1 MPRKKS
7 KPARWGL
14 FIAPTRKPTDP
25 RDRCEAPA
33 LTTTKRA
40 ERDTQTQKQSAAP
53 RPRPRRDDAS
63 PHGRGDVTR
72 VAAAASTR
80 GYPSPNINA
89 RSRGGVEGETSATHR
104 TTSKETGLVE
114 NVDTA
119 SRSKKARTEQMVN
132 VEAPETPRGVS
143 PPPPPPLPPPFESE
157 PTAFSREDFQALPS
171 RIEAIR
177 KESDARASEI
187 AHLRTV
193 NQQLRAEIRKEK
205 AAREETEAIAKMR
218 ANGEE
223 REYEAQIS
231 ALRKNVERLQ
241 RVATSR
247 VRHLLDAL
255 ERYEKL
261 DAEKTSLEGEN
272 EKLNYDVELLS
283 SAETENVQLKSKIA
297 ELQKELAS
305 CSDAELRDEVKRL
318 TVENKSISE
327 MSKSLKSTSEQ
338 LRREVEEFRVDAA
351 RKMREIPSLKMAL
364 ERTQSELQAS
374 TTELALRN
382 KCLSA
387 KDETIAVLMNKL
399 RDANEDIEQCSLRS
413 EKRNSE
419 PNTGCPKAFQLEA
432 TRYRAAF
439 IAARATNETFRVETL
454 KQLEA
459 TKKKL
464 LQERL
469 NVKLL
474 ETENRTLKESRE
486 LTDKSVEN
494 LVEKIKV
501 DLAHDLSEAL
511 SAARDLSTASQ
522 RCADRCSK
530 EPEAK
535 KEAKDPKAKKA
546 PEPKVEVPGMKK
558 PLNAFLAFSADE
570 RPSVKAEN
578 PTFNFREVGK
588 ALGERWASLDPER
601 KAKYESDW
609 KTANE
614 AYTAALAKAR
624 GHFGSV
630 QRIV

>member
-1 MPRKKS
+1 
-7 KPARWGL
+7 
-14 FIAPTRKPTDP
+14 
-25 RDRCEAPA
+25 
-33 LTTTKRA
+33 
-40 ERDTQTQKQSAAP
+40 
-53 RPRPRRDDAS
+53 
-63 PHGRGDVTR
+63 
-72 VAAAASTR
+72 
-80 GYPSPNINA
+80 
-89 RSRGGVEGETSATHR
+89 
-104 TTSKETGLVE
+104 
-114 NVDTA
+114 
-119 SRSKKARTEQMVN
+119 MVN

-143 PPPPPPLPPPFESE
+143 PPPPPSLPPPFESE

-364 ERTQSELQAS
+364 ERAQSELQAS

-546 PEPKVEVPGMKK
+546 PKPKVEVPGMKK
-558 PLNAFLAFSADE
+558 PLTAFFAFSADE
-570 RPSVKAEN
+570 RASVKAEN
-578 PTFNFREVGK
+578 PTFKVGEVAK

>member
-1 MPRKKS
+1 
-7 KPARWGL
+7 
-14 FIAPTRKPTDP
+14 
-25 RDRCEAPA
+25 
-33 LTTTKRA
+33 
-40 ERDTQTQKQSAAP
+40 
-53 RPRPRRDDAS
+53 
-63 PHGRGDVTR
+63 
-72 VAAAASTR
+72 
-80 GYPSPNINA
+80 
-89 RSRGGVEGETSATHR
+89 
-104 TTSKETGLVE
+104 
-114 NVDTA
+114 
-119 SRSKKARTEQMVN
+119 MVN

-231 ALRKNVERLQ
+231 ALRKNVERLREDYNRIQ
-241 RVATSR
+241 AETENVHSHNESLRDIKLAYASLKGACVVLNEEKKSFLTDRDELKRRCDSLQ
-247 VRHLLDAL
+247 RHLVDAL

-558 PLNAFLAFSADE
+558 PLEKAWKK
-570 RPSVKAEN
+570 RWKKPS
-578 PTFNFREVGK
+578 
-588 ALGERWASLDPER
+588 
-601 KAKYESDW
+601 
-609 KTANE
+609 
-614 AYTAALAKAR
+614 
-624 GHFGSV
+624 
-630 QRIV
+630 

>member
-1 MPRKKS
+1 
-7 KPARWGL
+7 
-14 FIAPTRKPTDP
+14 
-25 RDRCEAPA
+25 
-33 LTTTKRA
+33 
-40 ERDTQTQKQSAAP
+40 
-53 RPRPRRDDAS
+53 
-63 PHGRGDVTR
+63 
-72 VAAAASTR
+72 
-80 GYPSPNINA
+80 
-89 RSRGGVEGETSATHR
+89 
-104 TTSKETGLVE
+104 
-114 NVDTA
+114 
-119 SRSKKARTEQMVN
+119 MVN

-231 ALRKNVERLQ
+231 ALRKNVERLREDYNRIQ
-241 RVATSR
+241 AETENVHSHNESLRDIKLAYASLKGACVVLNEEKKSFLTDRDELKRRCDSLQ
-247 VRHLLDAL
+247 RHLVDAL

-419 PNTGCPKAFQLEA
+419 PNTGCPKALQLET

-578 PTFNFREVGK
+578 PTLNVPEVGK

-601 KAKYESDW
+601 KAKYKSDW

-614 AYTAALAKAR
+614 AYAAALAKAR
-624 GHFGSV
+624 GQFGSV
-630 QRIV
+630 QPIVSRKCP

>member
-1 MPRKKS
+1 
-7 KPARWGL
+7 
-14 FIAPTRKPTDP
+14 
-25 RDRCEAPA
+25 
-33 LTTTKRA
+33 
-40 ERDTQTQKQSAAP
+40 
-53 RPRPRRDDAS
+53 
-63 PHGRGDVTR
+63 
-72 VAAAASTR
+72 
-80 GYPSPNINA
+80 
-89 RSRGGVEGETSATHR
+89 
-104 TTSKETGLVE
+104 
-114 NVDTA
+114 
-119 SRSKKARTEQMVN
+119 MVN

-231 ALRKNVERLQ
+231 ALRKNVERLREDYNRIQ
-241 RVATSR
+241 AETENVHSHNESLRDIKLAYASLKGACVVLNEEKKSFLTDRDELKRRCDSLQ
-247 VRHLLDAL
+247 RHLVDAL

-419 PNTGCPKAFQLEA
+419 PNTGCPKALQLET

-578 PTFNFREVGK
+578 PTLNVPEVGK

>member
-1 MPRKKS
+1 
-7 KPARWGL
+7 
-14 FIAPTRKPTDP
+14 
-25 RDRCEAPA
+25 
-33 LTTTKRA
+33 
-40 ERDTQTQKQSAAP
+40 
-53 RPRPRRDDAS
+53 
-63 PHGRGDVTR
+63 
-72 VAAAASTR
+72 
-80 GYPSPNINA
+80 
-89 RSRGGVEGETSATHR
+89 
-104 TTSKETGLVE
+104 
-114 NVDTA
+114 
-119 SRSKKARTEQMVN
+119 MVN
-132 VEAPETPRGVS
+132 VEALETPRGVS
-143 PPPPPPLPPPFESE
+143 PPPLPPLPPPFESE

-231 ALRKNVERLQ
+231 ALRKNVERLREDYNRIQ
-241 RVATSR
+241 AETENVHSHNGACVVLNEEKKSFLTDRDELKRRCDSLQ
-247 VRHLLDAL
+247 RHLVDAL

-364 ERTQSELQAS
+364 ERAQSELQAS

-558 PLNAFLAFSADE
+558 PLNAFLAFSVDE

>member
-1 MPRKKS
+1 
-7 KPARWGL
+7 
-14 FIAPTRKPTDP
+14 
-25 RDRCEAPA
+25 
-33 LTTTKRA
+33 
-40 ERDTQTQKQSAAP
+40 
-53 RPRPRRDDAS
+53 
-63 PHGRGDVTR
+63 
-72 VAAAASTR
+72 
-80 GYPSPNINA
+80 
-89 RSRGGVEGETSATHR
+89 
-104 TTSKETGLVE
+104 
-114 NVDTA
+114 
-119 SRSKKARTEQMVN
+119 MVN
-132 VEAPETPRGVS
+132 VEAPETPRGVP
-143 PPPPPPLPPPFESE
+143 PPPPPPLSPPFESE
-157 PTAFSREDFQALPS
+157 PNAFSREDFQALPS

-231 ALRKNVERLQ
+231 ALRKNVERLREDYNRIQ
-241 RVATSR
+241 AETENVHSHNESLRDIKLAYASLKGACVVLNEEKKSFLTDRDELKRRCDSLQ
-247 VRHLLDAL
+247 RHLVDAL

-364 ERTQSELQAS
+364 ERAQSELQAS

-413 EKRNSE
+413 EKCNSE
-419 PNTGCPKAFQLEA
+419 PNTALQLET

-558 PLNAFLAFSADE
+558 PLNAFVAFSVDE

>member
-1 MPRKKS
+1 
-7 KPARWGL
+7 
-14 FIAPTRKPTDP
+14 
-25 RDRCEAPA
+25 
-33 LTTTKRA
+33 
-40 ERDTQTQKQSAAP
+40 
-53 RPRPRRDDAS
+53 
-63 PHGRGDVTR
+63 
-72 VAAAASTR
+72 
-80 GYPSPNINA
+80 
-89 RSRGGVEGETSATHR
+89 
-104 TTSKETGLVE
+104 
-114 NVDTA
+114 
-119 SRSKKARTEQMVN
+119 MVN
-132 VEAPETPRGVS
+132 VEAPETPRGVP

-157 PTAFSREDFQALPS
+157 PNAFSREDFQALPS

-177 KESDARASEI
+177 KEFDARASEI

-193 NQQLRAEIRKEK
+193 NQQLRAEICKEK

-231 ALRKNVERLQ
+231 ALRKNVERLREDYNRIQ
-241 RVATSR
+241 AETENVHSHNESLRDIKLAYASLKGACVVLNEEKKTFLTDRDELKRRCNSLQ
-247 VRHLLDAL
+247 RHLADAL

-272 EKLNYDVELLS
+272 EKLSYDVELLS
-283 SAETENVQLKSKIA
+283 SAETENAQLKSKIA
-297 ELQKELAS
+297 ELQKELES

-318 TVENKSISE
+318 TVENNSISE

-338 LRREVEEFRVDAA
+338 LRRDVEKFRVDAA
-351 RKMREIPSLKMAL
+351 QKMSEIPSLKMAL
-364 ERTQSELQAS
+364 ERAQSELQAC

-387 KDETIAVLMNKL
+387 KDQTIAVLMTKL
-399 RDANEDIEQCSLRS
+399 GNANEDIEQCSLHS

-419 PNTGCPKAFQLEA
+419 PNTDEPKALVLPGRVASKHRSVVGKLEEVNNLEA
-432 TRYRAAF
+432 TRRAAF

-459 TKKKL
+459 VKKQL
-464 LQERL
+464 WREQL

-486 LTDKSVEN
+486 LTDKSVEK
-494 LVEKIKV
+494 LVERIKV

-535 KEAKDPKAKKA
+535 KEGKDPKAKKA
-546 PEPKVEVPGMKK
+546 PEPKFEVPGMKK

-578 PTFNFREVGK
+578 PTLNIAEVSK

-601 KAKYESDW
+601 KAKYKSDW

-614 AYTAALAKAR
+614 AYAAALAKAR
-624 GHFGSV
+624 GQFGSV
-630 QRIV
+630 QPIVSRTLDKPTP

>member
-1 MPRKKS
+1 
-7 KPARWGL
+7 
-14 FIAPTRKPTDP
+14 
-25 RDRCEAPA
+25 
-33 LTTTKRA
+33 
-40 ERDTQTQKQSAAP
+40 
-53 RPRPRRDDAS
+53 
-63 PHGRGDVTR
+63 
-72 VAAAASTR
+72 
-80 GYPSPNINA
+80 
-89 RSRGGVEGETSATHR
+89 
-104 TTSKETGLVE
+104 
-114 NVDTA
+114 
-119 SRSKKARTEQMVN
+119 MVN
-132 VEAPETPRGVS
+132 VEALETPRGVP
-143 PPPPPPLPPPFESE
+143 PPPPPPLSPPFESE
-157 PTAFSREDFQALPS
+157 PNAFSREDFQALPS

-231 ALRKNVERLQ
+231 ALRKNVERLREDYNRIQ
-241 RVATSR
+241 AETENVHSHNESLRDIKLAYASLKGACVVLNEEKKSFLTDRDELKRRCDSLQ
-247 VRHLLDAL
+247 RHLVDAL

-419 PNTGCPKAFQLEA
+419 PNTGCPKALQLET

-546 PEPKVEVPGMKK
+546 PKPKVEVPGMKK
-558 PLNAFLAFSADE
+558 PLNAFLAFSVDE

>member
-1 MPRKKS
+1 
-7 KPARWGL
+7 
-14 FIAPTRKPTDP
+14 
-25 RDRCEAPA
+25 
-33 LTTTKRA
+33 
-40 ERDTQTQKQSAAP
+40 
-53 RPRPRRDDAS
+53 
-63 PHGRGDVTR
+63 
-72 VAAAASTR
+72 
-80 GYPSPNINA
+80 
-89 RSRGGVEGETSATHR
+89 
-104 TTSKETGLVE
+104 
-114 NVDTA
+114 
-119 SRSKKARTEQMVN
+119 MVN

-231 ALRKNVERLQ
+231 ALRKNVERLREDYNRIQ
-241 RVATSR
+241 AETENVHSHNESLRDIKLAYASLKGACVVLNEEKKSFLTDRDELKRRCDSLQ
-247 VRHLLDAL
+247 RHLVDAL

-419 PNTGCPKAFQLEA
+419 PNTGCPKALQLET

-486 LTDKSVEN
+486 LTDKSVEK
-494 LVEKIKV
+494 LVERIKV

-522 RCADRCSK
+522 RCADRFSK

>member
-1 MPRKKS
+1 
-7 KPARWGL
+7 
-14 FIAPTRKPTDP
+14 
-25 RDRCEAPA
+25 
-33 LTTTKRA
+33 
-40 ERDTQTQKQSAAP
+40 
-53 RPRPRRDDAS
+53 
-63 PHGRGDVTR
+63 
-72 VAAAASTR
+72 
-80 GYPSPNINA
+80 
-89 RSRGGVEGETSATHR
+89 
-104 TTSKETGLVE
+104 
-114 NVDTA
+114 
-119 SRSKKARTEQMVN
+119 MVN
-132 VEAPETPRGVS
+132 VEAPETPRGVP

-157 PTAFSREDFQALPS
+157 PNAFSREDFQALPS

-231 ALRKNVERLQ
+231 ALRKNVERLREDYNRIQ
-241 RVATSR
+241 AETENVHSHNESLRDIKLAYASLKGACVVLNEEKKSFLTDRDELKRRCDSLQ
-247 VRHLLDAL
+247 RHLVDAL

-364 ERTQSELQAS
+364 ERAQSELQAS

-413 EKRNSE
+413 EKCNSE
-419 PNTGCPKAFQLEA
+419 PNTALQLEA

-578 PTFNFREVGK
+578 PTLNVPEVGK

-601 KAKYESDW
+601 KAKYKSDW

-614 AYTAALAKAR
+614 AYAAALAKAR
-624 GHFGSV
+624 GQFGSV
-630 QRIV
+630 QPIVSRTLDKPTP

>member
-1 MPRKKS
+1 
-7 KPARWGL
+7 
-14 FIAPTRKPTDP
+14 
-25 RDRCEAPA
+25 
-33 LTTTKRA
+33 
-40 ERDTQTQKQSAAP
+40 
-53 RPRPRRDDAS
+53 
-63 PHGRGDVTR
+63 
-72 VAAAASTR
+72 
-80 GYPSPNINA
+80 
-89 RSRGGVEGETSATHR
+89 
-104 TTSKETGLVE
+104 
-114 NVDTA
+114 
-119 SRSKKARTEQMVN
+119 MVN
-132 VEAPETPRGVS
+132 VEALETPRGVP
-143 PPPPPPLPPPFESE
+143 PPPPPPLSPPFESE
-157 PTAFSREDFQALPS
+157 PNAFSREDFQALPS

-231 ALRKNVERLQ
+231 ALRKNVERLREDYNRIQ
-241 RVATSR
+241 AETENVHSHNESLRDIKLAYASLKGACVVLNEEKKSFLTDRDELKRRCDSLQ
-247 VRHLLDAL
+247 RHLVDAL

-546 PEPKVEVPGMKK
+546 PKPKVEVPGMKK

>member
-1 MPRKKS
+1 
-7 KPARWGL
+7 
-14 FIAPTRKPTDP
+14 
-25 RDRCEAPA
+25 
-33 LTTTKRA
+33 
-40 ERDTQTQKQSAAP
+40 
-53 RPRPRRDDAS
+53 
-63 PHGRGDVTR
+63 
-72 VAAAASTR
+72 
-80 GYPSPNINA
+80 
-89 RSRGGVEGETSATHR
+89 
-104 TTSKETGLVE
+104 
-114 NVDTA
+114 
-119 SRSKKARTEQMVN
+119 MVN
-132 VEAPETPRGVS
+132 VEALETPRGV
-143 PPPPPPLPPPFESE
+143 PPPPPPPPSPPFESE
-157 PTAFSREDFQALPS
+157 PNAFSREDFQALPS

-231 ALRKNVERLQ
+231 ALRKNVERLREDYNRIQ
-241 RVATSR
+241 AETENVHSHNESLRDIKLAYASLKGACVVLNEEKKSFLTDRDELKRRCDSLQ
-247 VRHLLDAL
+247 RHLVDAL

-419 PNTGCPKAFQLEA
+419 PNTGCPKALQLET

-558 PLNAFLAFSADE
+558 PLNAFLAFSVDE

>member
-1 MPRKKS
+1 
-7 KPARWGL
+7 
-14 FIAPTRKPTDP
+14 
-25 RDRCEAPA
+25 
-33 LTTTKRA
+33 
-40 ERDTQTQKQSAAP
+40 
-53 RPRPRRDDAS
+53 
-63 PHGRGDVTR
+63 
-72 VAAAASTR
+72 
-80 GYPSPNINA
+80 
-89 RSRGGVEGETSATHR
+89 
-104 TTSKETGLVE
+104 
-114 NVDTA
+114 
-119 SRSKKARTEQMVN
+119 MVN
-132 VEAPETPRGVS
+132 VEALETPRGVP
-143 PPPPPPLPPPFESE
+143 PPPPPPLSPPFESE
-157 PTAFSREDFQALPS
+157 PNAFSREDFQALPS

-231 ALRKNVERLQ
+231 ALRKNVERLREDYNRIQ
-241 RVATSR
+241 AETENVHSHNESLRDIKLAYASLKGACVVLNEEKKSFLTDRDELKRRCDSLQ
-247 VRHLLDAL
+247 RHLVDAL

-535 KEAKDPKAKKA
+535 KEGKDPKAKKA
-546 PEPKVEVPGMKK
+546 PEPKFEVPGMKK

-578 PTFNFREVGK
+578 PTLNIAEVSK

>member
-1 MPRKKS
+1 
-7 KPARWGL
+7 
-14 FIAPTRKPTDP
+14 
-25 RDRCEAPA
+25 
-33 LTTTKRA
+33 
-40 ERDTQTQKQSAAP
+40 
-53 RPRPRRDDAS
+53 
-63 PHGRGDVTR
+63 
-72 VAAAASTR
+72 
-80 GYPSPNINA
+80 
-89 RSRGGVEGETSATHR
+89 
-104 TTSKETGLVE
+104 
-114 NVDTA
+114 
-119 SRSKKARTEQMVN
+119 MVN

-231 ALRKNVERLQ
+231 ALRKNVERLREDYNRIQ
-241 RVATSR
+241 AETENVHSHNESLRDIKLAYASLKGACVVLNEEKKSFLTDRDELKRRCDSLQ
-247 VRHLLDAL
+247 RHLVDAL

-364 ERTQSELQAS
+364 ERAQSELQAS
-374 TTELALRN
+374 TTELALRT

-419 PNTGCPKAFQLEA
+419 PNTGCPKALQLET

-546 PEPKVEVPGMKK
+546 PEPKEEVPGMKK

-601 KAKYESDW
+601 KAKYKSDW
-609 KTANE
+609 KTTNE

>member
-14 FIAPTRKPTDP
+14 CVAPTRKPTDP
-25 RDRCEAPA
+25 CDRCEAPA

-143 PPPPPPLPPPFESE
+143 PPPLPPLPPPFESE

-558 PLNAFLAFSADE
+558 PLNAFLAFSVDE

-601 KAKYESDW
+601 KAKYESDA
-609 KTANE
+609 KTAKE
-614 AYTAALAKAR
+614 AYAAALAEFLASSESSR
-624 GHFGSV
+624 EP
-630 QRIV
+630 

>member
-1 MPRKKS
+1 
-7 KPARWGL
+7 
-14 FIAPTRKPTDP
+14 
-25 RDRCEAPA
+25 
-33 LTTTKRA
+33 
-40 ERDTQTQKQSAAP
+40 
-53 RPRPRRDDAS
+53 
-63 PHGRGDVTR
+63 
-72 VAAAASTR
+72 
-80 GYPSPNINA
+80 
-89 RSRGGVEGETSATHR
+89 
-104 TTSKETGLVE
+104 
-114 NVDTA
+114 
-119 SRSKKARTEQMVN
+119 MVN

-143 PPPPPPLPPPFESE
+143 PPPPPLPPPFESE

-231 ALRKNVERLQ
+231 ALRKNVERLREDYNRIQ
-241 RVATSR
+241 AETENVHSHNESLRDIKLAYASLKGACVVLNEEKKSFLTDRDELKRRCDSLQ
-247 VRHLLDAL
+247 RHLVDAL

-419 PNTGCPKAFQLEA
+419 PNTGCPKALQLET

-486 LTDKSVEN
+486 LTDKSVEK
-494 LVEKIKV
+494 LVERIKV

-535 KEAKDPKAKKA
+535 KEGKDPKAKKA
-546 PEPKVEVPGMKK
+546 PEPKFEVPGMKK

>member
-1 MPRKKS
+1 
-7 KPARWGL
+7 
-14 FIAPTRKPTDP
+14 
-25 RDRCEAPA
+25 
-33 LTTTKRA
+33 
-40 ERDTQTQKQSAAP
+40 
-53 RPRPRRDDAS
+53 
-63 PHGRGDVTR
+63 
-72 VAAAASTR
+72 
-80 GYPSPNINA
+80 
-89 RSRGGVEGETSATHR
+89 
-104 TTSKETGLVE
+104 
-114 NVDTA
+114 
-119 SRSKKARTEQMVN
+119 
-132 VEAPETPRGVS
+132 
-143 PPPPPPLPPPFESE
+143 
-157 PTAFSREDFQALPS
+157 
-171 RIEAIR
+171 
-177 KESDARASEI
+177 
-187 AHLRTV
+187 
-193 NQQLRAEIRKEK
+193 
-205 AAREETEAIAKMR
+205 
-218 ANGEE
+218 
-223 REYEAQIS
+223 
-231 ALRKNVERLQ
+231 
-241 RVATSR
+241 
-247 VRHLLDAL
+247 
-255 ERYEKL
+255 
-261 DAEKTSLEGEN
+261 
-272 EKLNYDVELLS
+272 
-283 SAETENVQLKSKIA
+283 
-297 ELQKELAS
+297 
-305 CSDAELRDEVKRL
+305 
-318 TVENKSISE
+318 
-327 MSKSLKSTSEQ
+327 
-338 LRREVEEFRVDAA
+338 
-351 RKMREIPSLKMAL
+351 MREIPSLKMAL

-546 PEPKVEVPGMKK
+546 PKPKVEVPGMKK
-558 PLNAFLAFSADE
+558 PLTAFFAFSADE
-570 RPSVKAEN
+570 RASVKAEN
-578 PTFNFREVGK
+578 PTFKVGEVAK

-601 KAKYESDW
+601 KAKYESDA
-609 KTANE
+609 KTAKE
-614 AYTAALAKAR
+614 AYAAALAEFLASSESSR
-624 GHFGSV
+624 EP
-630 QRIV
+630 